1 MSALPAPLT
10 RFVGREAELAEAV
23 ALLGEARL
31 LTLIGPG
38 GAGKTRLALRL
49 ASSVA
54 DQFPDGVWFVDFSS
68 LSGGEFVWDQV
79 AITLGVKEGGAG
91 RTLAEAVGRRLGTR
105 QALVVLDNCEHVV
118 ESAAEVAASLLAAAP
133 ELKVITTSREPLGV
147 GGEMTWAV
155 PPLIE
160 TDAVELFTD
169 RARQAWPQFR
179 LRDDDRKA
187 VVDICQRLDGLPLA
201 IELAAARTRALDPA
215 HIAAGLRH
223 RLGVL
228 PSGPRTAPRRQA
240 TLEASFDWSY
250 ELLSDAERALLRQ
263 LSVFSGGFDVE
274 AALAV
279 CPAAS
284 LEVLAALTDRSLI
297 IVEGRGQ
304 QAAPRFRM
312 LDTVRE
318 FAAEHLDEAE
328 EVELMRTR
336 HRDYY
341 TELAEIAEPGV
352 TSPDD
357 ARWQALLMTEQEN
370 LRSAMAWSRDHHEPE
385 ALARTVAALGWYWLL
400 TNRFL
405 EMQRWL
411 EPAGM
416 RASEVSSRLRARLR
430 LFETATA
437 VFTGR
442 RLGEVP
448 AMANEALALARD
460 AGSKRDE
467 ATALVILGVVA
478 GLIGGT
484 EAMRP
489 YVEEALPV
497 ARSAGFAYG
506 VVMALEF
513 FVTLR
518 VFQSKPEENSRLIE
532 EAISVAK
539 TGVARHTQL
548 TVRSMSGW
556 VAITRGRLDEAHQIL
571 AAVVAEGRGMT
582 DFNYLHS
589 LIDVGLVEML
599 RGDLSTAR
607 SLVAEGL
614 AAAER
619 SEAEGRSAAGVGF
632 HSRFVLGWIQLA
644 DGDAVQARDS
654 MAAVADA
661 ARTSI
666 FRILVALPLI
676 LLADAHLSLGAIDE
690 AEAALEEAIS
700 MAESREQ
707 TWLLGRA
714 GIVRGKLRARQGD
727 FAGAESLVHETLKPA
742 RDADD
747 QMALVDGLDL
757 LARLA
762 GEQDSHREAVRLWAA
777 AESRRSELG
786 YARFPAEQGP
796 HEAAVAAAKEA
807 LGPDDFAAAWAEGAK
822 LSADE
827 AIAYAA
833 RGRGERKRPTTGWAS
848 LTPSELQV
856 VRLVGQH
863 LSNPEIAARLFVSR
877 ATVKTHL
884 VHIFAKLGIE
894 SRTELVA
901 EAVKRG
907 MQPQP
912 SRRS

>member
-1 MSALPAPLT
+1 MSMRPDVEVALP
-10 RFVGREAELAEAV
+10 
-23 ALLGEARL
+23 
-31 LTLIGPG
+31 I
-38 GAGKTRLALRL
+38 
-49 ASSVA
+49 
-54 DQFPDGVWFVDFSS
+54 
-68 LSGGEFVWDQV
+68 
-79 AITLGVKEGGAG
+79 
-91 RTLAEAVGRRLGTR
+91 
-105 QALVVLDNCEHVV
+105 
-118 ESAAEVAASLLAAAP
+118 
-133 ELKVITTSREPLGV
+133 
-147 GGEMTWAV
+147 
-155 PPLIE
+155 
-160 TDAVELFTD
+160 
-169 RARQAWPQFR
+169 
-179 LRDDDRKA
+179 
-187 VVDICQRLDGLPLA
+187 
-201 IELAAARTRALDPA
+201 
-215 HIAAGLRH
+215 
-223 RLGVL
+223 
-228 PSGPRTAPRRQA
+228 
-240 TLEASFDWSY
+240 
-250 ELLSDAERALLRQ
+250 
-263 LSVFSGGFDVE
+263 
-274 AALAV
+274 
-279 CPAAS
+279 
-284 LEVLAALTDRSLI
+284 
-297 IVEGRGQ
+297 
-304 QAAPRFRM
+304 
-312 LDTVRE
+312 
-318 FAAEHLDEAE
+318 
-328 EVELMRTR
+328 
-336 HRDYY
+336 
-341 TELAEIAEPGV
+341 
-352 TSPDD
+352 
-357 ARWQALLMTEQEN
+357 
-370 LRSAMAWSRDHHEPE
+370 
-385 ALARTVAALGWYWLL
+385 
-400 TNRFL
+400 
-405 EMQRWL
+405 
-411 EPAGM
+411 
-416 RASEVSSRLRARLR
+416 
-430 LFETATA
+430 
-437 VFTGR
+437 
-442 RLGEVP
+442 
-448 AMANEALALARD
+448 
-460 AGSKRDE
+460 
-467 ATALVILGVVA
+467 
-478 GLIGGT
+478 
-484 EAMRP
+484 
-489 YVEEALPV
+489 

-506 VVMALEF
+506 EVMALEV
-513 FVTLR
+513 FVLVR
-518 VFQSKPEENSRLIE
+518 LFQSRPEETWRLIQQ
-532 EAISVAK
+532 AIAVAK
-539 TGVARHTQL
+539 AGVQRHTQL
-548 TVRSMSGW
+548 TVRSFSGY
-556 VAITRGRLDEAHQIL
+556 VALTQGRLDDAHQIL
-571 AAVVAEGRGMT
+571 TAVVAEGREMA

-796 HEAAVAAAKEA
+796 REAAVAAAKEA
-807 LGPDDFAAAWAEGAK
+807 LGPDDFVAAWAEGAK

-848 LTPSELQV
+848 LTPSELEV

-863 LSNPEIAARLFVSR
+863 LANPEIASRLFVSR

-884 VHIFAKLGIE
+884 VHIFNKLGID
-894 SRTELVA
+894 SRSELAA
-901 EAVKRG
+901 EAVRRG

-912 SRRS
+912 SPRS